1 MVVAGIVPVL
11 ETVTVTVVMVTV
23 VTLVL
28 VRVFP
33 ATEWLFPVIRCA
45 LAVLG
50 PLLSDWTWELCA
62 SAFTLLAKQVMPQQ

>member
-11 ETVTVTVVMVTV
+11 ETVTVTVVVVTV

-28 VRVFP
+28 VRV

-50 PLLSDWTWELCA
+50 PLLSNWTWELCA